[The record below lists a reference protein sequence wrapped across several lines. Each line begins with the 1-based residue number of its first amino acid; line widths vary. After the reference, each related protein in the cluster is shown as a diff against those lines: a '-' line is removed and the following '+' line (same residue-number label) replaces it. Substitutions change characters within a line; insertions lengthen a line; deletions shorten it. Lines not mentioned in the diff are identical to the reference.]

1 MLNVIH
7 IENGWEKHFSS
18 GKLWPSLFLGGEWNR
33 AKTCTDGRQ
42 MIPYNSHFSPSI
54 AALLLCLVSGIGWNS
69 FNSWLWLIY
78 AWCDLSVTCVL
89 LQYYVHHYWWWRW
102 LQLVGGFWLMCLYL
116 IKYFLCYCCVL
127 CGTAAF
133 WCYSASL
140 LMMEVIAACGW
151 ILADACN
158 QFWSGQGSQKS
169 PLKPFDLSTQK

>member
-1 MLNVIH
+1 MPSILELKGIPHLCVVLAFLIWGQDLMLNVIH
-7 IENGWEKHFSS
+7 IENGWEKHFSF

-33 AKTCTDGRQ
+33 AKTWTGGRQ

-69 FNSWLWLIY
+69 FKSWFWLIY
-78 AWCDLSVTCVL
+78 V
-89 LQYYVHHYWWWRW
+89 
-102 LQLVGGFWLMCLYL
+102 
-116 IKYFLCYCCVL
+116 
-127 CGTAAF
+127 
-133 WCYSASL
+133 WCYLCVTAVLGASL